1 MITVHGAGRK
11 LIGVNDMKDDEK
23 VYIVASPETAEEMIK
38 MGLNDIL
45 ITCTFLKS
53 DMAIAIKADDFE
65 KIIDEGVWFKQVE
78 KKNES

>member
-1 MITVHGAGRK
+1 
-11 LIGVNDMKDDEK
+11 MKDDEK

-53 DMAIAIKADDFE
+53 DMAIAI
-65 KIIDEGVWFKQVE
+65 
-78 KKNES
+78 NN

>member
-1 MITVHGAGRK
+1 
-11 LIGVNDMKDDEK
+11 MKDDEK

-78 KKNES
+78 KKNET

>member
-1 MITVHGAGRK
+1 MITVHGAGKK

-53 DMAIAIKADDFE
+53 DMAIVIKADDFE
-65 KIIDEGVWFKQVE
+65 KIIDGGVWFKQVE

>member
-1 MITVHGAGRK
+1 
-11 LIGVNDMKDDEK
+11 MKDDEK

-53 DMAIAIKADDFE
+53 DMAIVIKADDFE
-65 KIIDEGVWFKQVE
+65 KIINEGVWFKQVE

>member
-1 MITVHGAGRK
+1 
-11 LIGVNDMKDDEK
+11 MKDDEK
-23 VYIVASPETAEEMIK
+23 VYIVALPETAEEMIK

-53 DMAIAIKADDFE
+53 DMAIVIKADDFE
-65 KIIDEGVWFKQVE
+65 KIINEGVWFKQVE